1 MKNHY
6 WESRQ
11 SMTPQKALQ
20 FLREGNQRFINNLTV
35 NRNLLQLINETADN
49 QFPFAAILS
58 CSDSRLS
65 SEIIFDQSLGDIFSV
80 RLAGNIASINAIG
93 SLEYSCKFLG
103 SKLVV
108 VMGHTSCGA
117 VKGACDGIQMD
128 NLNAILDHIYPSVKA
143 EGTTLHDRTSHNKA
157 FVNNVARL
165 NVQHTIDIVLHNSPL
180 IRSMLQAGEIGLSG
194 AMYDVETG
202 LVEFLHLKEAQ
213 HETLIYK
220 N

>member
-11 SMTPQKALQ
+11 SLTPQKALQ
-20 FLREGNQRFINNLTV
+20 FLREGNQRFISNLTV
-35 NRNLLQLINETADN
+35 NRNLLQLVNDTKDK

-65 SEIIFDQSLGDIFSV
+65 TELIFDQSLGDIFSV

-93 SLEYSCKFLG
+93 SLEYSCKILG

-108 VMGHTSCGA
+108 VLGHTNCGA

-128 NLNAILDHIYPSVKA
+128 NINAILDHIHPAVNA
-143 EGTTLHDRTSHNKA
+143 ETETLHNRNSENKT
-157 FVNNVARL
+157 FVTNVARL
-165 NVQHTIDIVLHNSPL
+165 NVQHTINIILHNSPL
-180 IRSMLQAGEIGLSG
+180 IRNMLESGEIGIAG

-202 LVEFLHLKEAQ
+202 QVEFLKIKEAQ
-213 HETLIYK
+213 HETQVYI